1 MILRFKHFILAG
13 VLILASLSLVFAQET
28 SEKKPNGKQ
37 PAVDAAKGVTAD
49 QIAETAIIFYGTRD
63 NLKQIRKSVFERGK
77 ISITNA
83 DGQIERASYE
93 RWILRGDSL
102 DKERVRVDQEFPNA
116 RFSLVYKDNKVFGIF
131 NDSVFQPR
139 EDAAKAFEN
148 QIWHGLEALLRY
160 KENGSTLELAGKD
173 KLMGVEFYLLD
184 VTDKQNRKTRFYI
197 SAKTFRVMM
206 LEYTEDGINYKRKF
220 YDYNYA
226 QGTLFPYQSILWADD
241 KKIEETTVQTITFGQ
256 RVQEDLF
263 QGS

>member
-1 MILRFKHFILAG
+1 VILRFKHFILSA
-13 VLILASLSLVFAQET
+13 VLILTSLSFVSAQET
-28 SEKKPNGKQ
+28 SDKKPNGTPK
-37 PAVDAAKGVTAD
+37 PVESAKGVTAE
-49 QIAETAIIFYGTRD
+49 QVVETTILLYGTRD

-83 DGQIERASYE
+83 EGRVEQANYE

-102 DKERVRVDQEFPNA
+102 DKERIRFDQEFPNA
-116 RFSLVYKDNKVFGIF
+116 KFSLVYKDNKIFGIF

-160 KENGSTLELAGKD
+160 KENGSTIELVGKE
-173 KLMGVEFYLLD
+173 KLMGVEFHLLD
-184 VTDKQNRKTRFYI
+184 VTDKQNRKTRFFI
-197 SAKTFRVMM
+197 SAKQFRVMI
-206 LEYTEDGINYKRKF
+206 LEYTEDGIKYKRKF

-226 QGTLFPYQSILWADD
+226 QGTLFPYYTILWADG
-241 KKIEETTVQTITFGQ
+241 KQIEETTVQTITFGQ